1 MKKNFLPLLL
11 WSILILLTAS
21 CNKAPE
27 KKMNGSDMTECELI
41 KKYQDLLTRKML
53 EQEQK
58 YLDAIGWDG
67 KESSYSHD
75 IAVGHLAV
83 MEPFADHIETNRHM
97 SKICGCE

>member
-11 WSILILLTAS
+11 WSIIILLTAS
-21 CNKAPE
+21 CNKVPE

-41 KKYQDLLTRKML
+41 EKYDLFVTNKIL

-58 YLDAIGWDG
+58 YLDAVGWDDN
-67 KESSYSHD
+67 ED
-75 IAVGHLAV
+75 QITEDMAAGHLAV

-97 SKICGCE
+97 SRIS